1 MKYSTIKYNTI
12 LLCCLSL
19 LLMAG
24 QGCTKFLEEE
34 NDPSN
39 LSPDIYYTLPEHAD
53 AAIAAAYARTRFIGE
68 GAGIFVQ
75 NFSMLEA
82 VTGTARTET
91 AQNSDL
97 NNLFGLVHN
106 GDNLL
111 VNNWWNGLYNVIAQ
125 TNLVLDKVPAIDMEE
140 ARKNKVLGE
149 ARFLRAWAYFY
160 AVRLWGDIPLLT
172 KPIFSSSDSSFAPA
186 RTPVQAIYD
195 QIVADLTT
203 AEASGLPWADATGK
217 VSLGAIKSLLAEVY
231 LTMAGQPLNK
241 GTEYYTLAA
250 AKAQEVITNGAFS
263 LFTNYGDLHSLG
275 QENKGE
281 HIFEIQYLA
290 SVAGNPIQPI
300 LLPNFKGVS
309 AYGTEVG
316 STVPTPAFYASY
328 EAGDLR
334 TADRQGFYYTSYYTE
349 GNGTLK
355 NLGAPYIYK
364 HFDII
369 ANGTLGVAGT
379 TQSDLNWPQ
388 IRFAQVLLT
397 YAEAQNE
404 AAAAP
409 NTDAWNAL
417 KKIRDRAQLTT
428 PALATFTKDSFR
440 ETVWRER
447 WHELCYEGITWF
459 DMVRLR
465 KAYKE
470 SSNAFVDFVGH
481 TFADNNAKLE
491 QKHLLFPIPTSEL
504 RNNMNLKP
512 QNPGYPE

>member
-1 MKYSTIKYNTI
+1 MKYAIIKYNTA
-12 LLCCLSL
+12 LFYCL
-19 LLMAG
+19 LLLVVPS
-24 QGCTKFLEEE
+24 CTKFLEEDK
-34 NDPSN
+34 DPSN
-39 LSPDIYYTLPEHAD
+39 LSPDNYYTLPEHAD
-53 AAIAAAYARTRFIGE
+53 AAIAAGYARTRFIGE

-125 TNLVLDKVPAIDMEE
+125 ANLVLDKVPAIDMDA
-140 ARKNKVLGE
+140 ARKNRVLGE

-172 KPIFSSSDSSFAPA
+172 KPIFSSADSSFSPSKSS
-186 RTPVQAIYD
+186 TQVVYD
-195 QIVADLTT
+195 QIVTDLTT
-203 AEASGLPWADATGK
+203 AENSGLPWKDSTGK
-217 VSLGAIKSLLAEVY
+217 ASLGAIKSLLAEVY

-241 GTEYYTLAA
+241 GVSHYTLAA
-250 AKAQEVITNGAFS
+250 AKANEVITNGTFMLFS
-263 LFTNYGDLHSLG
+263 DYGDLHNLTK
-275 QENKGE
+275 ENNGE

-328 EAGDLR
+328 EAGDKR
-334 TADRQGFYYTSYYTE
+334 TVDRQGFFYTSYYSE
-349 GNGTLK
+349 GNGALK
-355 NLGAPYIYK
+355 NLGAPYIFK
-364 HFDII
+364 HFDLV
-369 ANGTLGVAGT
+369 ANGTAGIAGT

-404 AAAAP
+404 AGGGP
-409 NTDAWNAL
+409 NATAWDAL
-417 KKIRDRAQLTT
+417 KRIRDRAGLVT
-428 PALATFTKDSFR
+428 PALGTFNQASFR
-440 ETVWRER
+440 DLVWKER

-470 SSNAFVDFVGH
+470 SSNSFVEFAGH
-481 TFADNNAKLE
+481 IFADNGAKLE
-491 QKHLLFPIPTSEL
+491 QKHLLFPIPTSEI
-504 RNNMNLKP
+504 RNNPKVKP

>member
-1 MKYSTIKYNTI
+1 MKFNLKNTGI
-12 LLCCLSL
+12 VFICL
-19 LLMAG
+19 LLSGSM
-24 QGCTKFLEEE
+24 GCTKFLKED

-39 LSPDIYYTLPEHAD
+39 LSPDNYYTLPEHAD
-53 AAIAAAYARTRFIGE
+53 AAIAAAYAQTRFIGA

-97 NNLFGLVHN
+97 NNLFGLVYN

-111 VNNWWNGLYNVIAQ
+111 INNWWNGLYNVIAQ
-125 TNLVLDKVPAIDMEE
+125 ANLVLDKVPGIDMNET
-140 ARKNKVLGE
+140 AKKRVLGQ
-149 ARFLRAWAYFY
+149 ALFIRAWAYFY
-160 AVRLWGDIPLLT
+160 AVRLWGDVPLIT
-172 KPIFSSSDSSFAPA
+172 KPIFSPEDPDFMPA
-186 RTPVQAIYD
+186 RASQQQVYD
-195 QIVADLTT
+195 QIVSDLTT
-203 AEASGLPWADATGK
+203 AEGYGLPWTDASGR
-217 VSLGAIKSLLAEVY
+217 VSLGAVKSLLAKVY

-241 GTEYYTLAA
+241 GAAHYKLAA
-250 AKAQEVITNGAFS
+250 DKANEVIGSTNFS
-263 LFTNYGDLHSLG
+263 LFTDYGDLHSLA
-275 QENKGE
+275 QENKVE

-316 STVPTPAFYASY
+316 STVPTPAFYASF
-328 EAGDLR
+328 EAGDRR
-334 TADRQGFYYTSYYTE
+334 TVDRQGFFYTSYYTE
-349 GNGTLK
+349 GNGALK
-355 NLGAPYIYK
+355 NLGAPYIFK
-364 HFDII
+364 HFDV
-369 ANGTLGVAGT
+369 AAHGTSGIAGT

-388 IRFAQVLLT
+388 IRYAEVLLT

-404 AAAAP
+404 ADGSP
-409 NTDAWNAL
+409 NTAAWNAL
-417 KKIRDRAQLTT
+417 KAIRDRAQLAT
-428 PALATFTKDSFR
+428 PALGSFDQAAFR
-440 ETVWRER
+440 EAVWRER

-470 SSNAFVDFVGH
+470 SSNSFVDFVGH

-491 QKHLLFPIPTSEL
+491 QKHLLFPLPTSE
-504 RNNMNLKP
+504 RKNNPNLKP
-512 QNPGYPE
+512 QNPGYPN

>member
-1 MKYSTIKYNTI
+1 MKYSIIKYNTI
-12 LLCCLSL
+12 LFYCL
-19 LLMAG
+19 LLLVAT
-24 QGCTKFLEEE
+24 GCNKFLEED

-39 LSPDIYYTLPEHAD
+39 LSPDNYYTLPEHAD
-53 AAIAAAYARTRFIGE
+53 AAIAAGYARTRFIGE

-75 NFSMLEA
+75 NFSMLEV
-82 VTGTARTET
+82 VTGTSRTET

-97 NNLFGLVHN
+97 NNLVGLVHN

-111 VNNWWNGLYNVIAQ
+111 INNWWNGLYNVIAQ
-125 TNLVLDKVPAIDMEE
+125 ANLVLDKVPAIDMDA
-140 ARKNKVLGE
+140 ARKNRVLGE

-172 KPIFSSSDSSFAPA
+172 KPIFSSADSSFSPSKSS
-186 RTPVQAIYD
+186 VQVVYD

-203 AEASGLPWADATGK
+203 AENSGLPWRDSTGK
-217 VSLGAIKSLLAEVY
+217 ASLGSTKSLLAEVY

-241 GTEYYTLAA
+241 GVSHYTLAA
-250 AKAQEVITNGAFS
+250 AKANEVITNGTFS
-263 LFTNYGDLHSLG
+263 LFSNYGDLHNLTM
-275 QENKGE
+275 ENRGE
-281 HIFEIQYLA
+281 YIFEIQYLA

-328 EAGDLR
+328 EAGDKR
-334 TADRQGFYYTSYYTE
+334 TIDRQGFFYTSYYSE
-349 GNGTLK
+349 GNGALK
-355 NLGAPYIYK
+355 NLGAPYIFK
-364 HFDII
+364 HFDVA

-388 IRFAQVLLT
+388 IRYAQVLLT

-404 AAAAP
+404 AGGGPNAAA
-409 NTDAWNAL
+409 WNGL
-417 KKIRDRAQLTT
+417 KAIRDRAGLAT
-428 PALATFTKDSFR
+428 PAFGTFNQASFR
-440 ETVWRER
+440 DLVWKER

-470 SSNAFVDFVGH
+470 SSNSFVDFVGH
-481 TFADNNAKLE
+481 IFADNNAKLE
-491 QKHLLFPIPTSEL
+491 QKHLLFPIPTSEI
-504 RNNMNLKP
+504 RNNPNVKP

>member
-1 MKYSTIKYNTI
+1 MKYLLKKYSVIVFYSFI
-12 LLCCLSL
+12 LLGS
-19 LLMAG
+19 
-24 QGCTKFLEEE
+24 QGCNKFLDEG

-125 TNLVLDKVPAIDMEE
+125 TNLVMDKVPGIDMEE

-149 ARFLRAWAYFY
+149 AKFLRAWAYFY
-160 AVRLWGDIPLLT
+160 LVRLWGDVPLLT
-172 KPIFSSSDSSFAPA
+172 KPIYSSGDSSFTPK
-186 RTPVQAIYD
+186 RTGSQAVYD
-195 QIVADLTT
+195 KIVADLTE
-203 AEASGLPWADATGK
+203 AEASGIPWTDASGRAT
-217 VSLGAIKSLLAEVY
+217 LGATKALLAEVY

-241 GTEYYTLAA
+241 GAAYYTLAA
-250 AKAQEVITNGAFS
+250 NKAKEVISNGSFS
-263 LFTNYGDLHSLG
+263 LFTTYNDLHSLA

-281 HIFEIQYLA
+281 HMFEIQYLA

-309 AYGTEVG
+309 KYGTEVG
-316 STVPTPAFYASY
+316 STVPTPAFFASY
-328 EAGDLR
+328 EAGDAR
-334 TADRQGFYYTSYYTE
+334 TVDRQGFFYTSYYNE
-349 GNGTLK
+349 GFGPLK
-355 NLGAPYIYK
+355 NLGAPYIFK
-364 HFDII
+364 HFDVV
-369 ANGTLGVAGT
+369 AHGTFNVEGT
-379 TQSDLNWPQ
+379 AQSDLNWPQ
-388 IRFAQVLLT
+388 IRYAQVLLT

-404 AAAAP
+404 SGAAP

-417 KKIRDRAQLTT
+417 KAIRDRAKLAT
-428 PALATFTKDSFR
+428 PALGTFNTASFR
-440 ETVWRER
+440 QAVWRER
-447 WHELCYEGITWF
+447 WHELCYEGITWM
-459 DMVRLR
+459 DMVRTR

-470 SSNAFVDFVGH
+470 SNNTFEDFVGH
-481 TFADNNAKLE
+481 VFADNGAKLE
-491 QKHLLFPIPTSEL
+491 QKHLLFPLPTTEI
-504 RNNMNLKP
+504 RNNPNLRP

>member
-1 MKYSTIKYNTI
+1 MKYLMIKYNVLFFGL
-12 LLCCLSL
+12 LLCIGS
-19 LLMAG
+19 
-24 QGCTKFLEEE
+24 GCTKFLEEKS
-34 NDPSN
+34 DPSN
-39 LSPDIYYTLPEHAD
+39 LSPDNYYTLPEHAD

-97 NNLFGLVHN
+97 NNLFGLVYN

-125 TNLVLDKVPAIDMEE
+125 TNLVLDKVPGIDMD
-140 ARKNKVLGE
+140 ATAKNKVLGE

-160 AVRLWGDIPLLT
+160 AVRLWGDVPLLT
-172 KPIFSSSDSSFAPA
+172 KPIYSSADSNFAPS
-186 RTPVQAIYD
+186 RTPVQAVYD
-195 QIVADLTT
+195 QIVDDLTK
-203 AEASGLPWADATGK
+203 AETSGLPWADASGRA
-217 VSLGAIKSLLAEVY
+217 SLGAIKSLLAEVY

-241 GTEYYTLAA
+241 GIPYYKLAA
-250 AKAQEVITNGAFS
+250 DKANEVITNGSFTLFS
-263 LFTNYGDLHSLG
+263 NYGDLHSLA

-300 LLPNFKGVS
+300 LLPNFKGIS

-328 EAGDLR
+328 EAGDQR
-334 TADRQGFYYTSYYTE
+334 TVDRQGFFYTSYYTE
-349 GNGTLK
+349 GDGALK
-355 NLGAPYIYK
+355 NLGAPYIFK
-364 HFDII
+364 HFDVV
-369 ANGTLGVAGT
+369 AHGTLGVKGT

-397 YAEAQNE
+397 FAEAQNE
-404 AAAAP
+404 ADGGP
-409 NTDAWNAL
+409 NTAAWNAL
-417 KKIRDRAQLTT
+417 KAIRDRAKLTT
-428 PALATFTKDSFR
+428 PLLATFTQNSFR
-440 ETVWRER
+440 EAVWRER

-470 SSNAFVDFVGH
+470 SSNSFVDFVGH
-481 TFADNNAKLE
+481 TFADNGARLE
-491 QKHLLFPIPTSEL
+491 QKHLLFPLPTSEL
-504 RNNMNLKP
+504 RNNPNLKP
-512 QNPGYPE
+512 QNTGYPE

>member
-1 MKYSTIKYNTI
+1 MKYSIYSI
-12 LLCCLSL
+12 CFGCLLFLG
-19 LLMAG
+19 A
-24 QGCTKFLEEE
+24 GCTKFLEEDS
-34 NDPSN
+34 DPSN
-39 LSPDIYYTLPEHAD
+39 LSPDNYYTLPEHAD
-53 AAIAAAYARTRFIGE
+53 AAMAAAYARTRFIGE

-97 NNLFGLVHN
+97 NNLFGMVYN

-111 VNNWWNGLYNVIAQ
+111 VNNWYNGLYNVIAQ
-125 TNLVLDKVPAIDMEE
+125 TNLVLEKVPGIDMPD
-140 ARKNKVLGE
+140 AAKNRVLGE

-160 AVRLWGDIPLLT
+160 AVRLWGDLPLLT
-172 KPIFSSSDSSFAPA
+172 RPIFSSADSSFYP
-186 RTPVQAIYD
+186 RKTPLATIYD
-195 QIVADLTT
+195 AIVSDLTT
-203 AEASGLPWADATGK
+203 AETSGLPWRDSTGK
-217 VSLGAIKSLLAEVY
+217 ASLGAIKSLLAEVY

-241 GTEYYTLAA
+241 GVSHYTLAA
-250 AKAQEVITNGAFS
+250 EKANEVITNGSFS
-263 LFTNYGDLHSLG
+263 LFGSYSDLHNLTM
-275 QENKGE
+275 ENRGE
-281 HIFEIQYLA
+281 HIFQVQYLA

-328 EAGDLR
+328 EAGDKR
-334 TADRQGFYYTSYYTE
+334 TVDRQGFFYTSYYTE
-349 GNGTLK
+349 GDGALK

-364 HFDII
+364 HFDIP
-369 ANGTLGVAGT
+369 AHGSFGVKGT
-379 TQSDLNWPQ
+379 TQSDLNWPL

-404 AAAAP
+404 AGGGPNAAAYK
-409 NTDAWNAL
+409 AL
-417 KKIRDRAQLTT
+417 KDIRDRAGLAT
-428 PALATFTKDSFR
+428 PAIGTFNQASFR
-440 ETVWRER
+440 EAVWRER
-447 WHELCYEGITWF
+447 WHELCYEGVTWF

-470 SSNAFVDFVGH
+470 STNSFVDFVGH
-481 TFADNNAKLE
+481 KFADNGATLE
-491 QKHLLFPIPTSEL
+491 QKHLLFPIPISEI
-504 RNNMNLKP
+504 RNNPNIKP

>member
-1 MKYSTIKYNTI
+1 MKYSIIKYNTV
-12 LLCCLSL
+12 LFYCL
-19 LLMAG
+19 LLMVAT
-24 QGCTKFLEEE
+24 GCNKFLEED

-39 LSPDIYYTLPEHAD
+39 LSPDNYYTLPEHAD
-53 AAIAAAYARTRFIGE
+53 AAIAAGYARTRFIGE

-75 NFSMLEA
+75 NFSMLEV

-97 NNLFGLVHN
+97 NNLVGLVHN

-111 VNNWWNGLYNVIAQ
+111 INNWWNGLYNVIAQ
-125 TNLVLDKVPAIDMEE
+125 ANLVLDKVPAIDMD
-140 ARKNKVLGE
+140 AVRKNRVLGE

-172 KPIFSSSDSSFAPA
+172 KPIFSSADSSFSPSKSS
-186 RTPVQAIYD
+186 VQTVYD

-203 AEASGLPWADATGK
+203 AENSGLPWRDSTGK
-217 VSLGAIKSLLAEVY
+217 ASLGSIKSLLAEVY

-241 GTEYYTLAA
+241 GVSHYTLAA
-250 AKAQEVITNGAFS
+250 AKANEVITNGTFS
-263 LFTNYGDLHSLG
+263 LFSNYGDLHNLTM
-275 QENKGE
+275 ENRGE

-328 EAGDLR
+328 EAGDKR
-334 TADRQGFYYTSYYTE
+334 TIDRQGFFYTSYYTE
-349 GNGTLK
+349 GNGALK
-355 NLGAPYIYK
+355 SLGAPYIFK
-364 HFDII
+364 HFDVP

-388 IRFAQVLLT
+388 IRYAQVLLT

-404 AAAAP
+404 AGGGPNAA
-409 NTDAWNAL
+409 AWNAL
-417 KKIRDRAQLTT
+417 KAIRDRAGLVT
-428 PALATFTKDSFR
+428 PALGTFNQASFR
-440 ETVWRER
+440 DLVWKER

-470 SSNAFVDFVGH
+470 SSNSFVDFVGH
-481 TFADNNAKLE
+481 VFADNSARLE
-491 QKHLLFPIPTSEL
+491 QKHLLFPIPTSEI
-504 RNNMNLKP
+504 RNNPNVKP

>member
-1 MKYSTIKYNTI
+1 MKYSIVKYNTI
-12 LLCCLSL
+12 LFYCLVL
-19 LLMAG
+19 LVG
-24 QGCTKFLEEE
+24 SGCTKFLEEKS
-34 NDPSN
+34 DPSN
-39 LSPDIYYTLPEHAD
+39 LSPDNYYTLPEHAD
-53 AAIAAAYARTRFIGE
+53 AAVAAAYARTRFIGE

-97 NNLFGLVHN
+97 NNLFGLVYN

-125 TNLVLDKVPAIDMEE
+125 TNLVLDKVPGIDMEE
-140 ARKNKVLGE
+140 ARKNNVLAE

-172 KPIFSSSDSSFAPA
+172 KPIYSSSDSSFSPT
-186 RTPVQAIYD
+186 RTATQTVYD

-203 AEASGLPWADATGK
+203 AETSSLPWSDATGK

-241 GTEYYTLAA
+241 GVSYYALAA
-250 AKAQEVITNGAFS
+250 SKANEVITNGAFS
-263 LFTNYGDLHSLG
+263 LFTNYGDLHNLA

-281 HIFEIQYLA
+281 HIFGIQYLA

-328 EAGDLR
+328 ESGDRR
-334 TADRQGFYYTSYYTE
+334 TVDRVGFYYTSYYTE
-349 GNGTLK
+349 GNGPLK
-355 NLGAPYIYK
+355 NLGAPYIFK
-364 HFDII
+364 HFDVI
-369 ANGTLGVAGT
+369 AHGTLGVAGT

-388 IRFAQVLLT
+388 LRFAQVLLT

-404 AAAAP
+404 SAAAP
-409 NTDAWNAL
+409 SADAWNAL
-417 KKIRDRAQLTT
+417 KKIRDRAQLITPPLAGFTT
-428 PALATFTKDSFR
+428 ASFR
-440 ETVWRER
+440 QAVWRER

-470 SSNAFVDFVGH
+470 SNNSFVDFVGH
-481 TFADNNAKLE
+481 QFADNNAKLE
-491 QKHLLFPIPTSEL
+491 QKHLLFPLPTSEI
-504 RNNMNLKP
+504 RNNPNLRP